1 MTLQS
6 ADGNDKE
13 ALLNEMGGM
22 PTIFHCLQFERR
34 QSQAFIRDEIMAK
47 VGELGVAVYDCI
59 LAGVC
64 PSVLVGR
71 VELGSPT
78 LYRVKAVKREV
89 GEVVGNG
96 KHTNANFHHDT

>member
-1 MTLQS
+1 MPAT
-6 ADGNDKE
+6 ADNRAVSQD
-13 ALLNEMGGM
+13 
-22 PTIFHCLQFERR
+22 

-59 LAGVC
+59 LAGVS

-78 LYRVKAVKREV
+78 LYRVKKVRREV
-89 GEVVGNG
+89 GEMNRSGRES
-96 KHTNANFHHDT
+96 